1 MTLGTETI
9 DGPPPSDSS
18 SETTGPV
25 ETTTITDVQEPL
37 SFHDRTLMMN
47 YLQEQRGLTAE
58 QASNFVDNVMQP
70 DEVRRF
76 LGVITGQN
84 PITRQEL
91 VEDWGLSEEQAD
103 FVLQGEES
111 LSLTSSGEGK
121 HGGVLVTSHPFG
133 SIFVEFMALM
143 YSLGT
148 DVRQMLA
155 KMIKLQKEGMID
167 SANSQF
173 QGAIAK
179 FSAAMFAGVV
189 SLGGGMA
196 NAMRTKNKPPAQAT
210 ANPDASSKKN
220 GAGSNPAQDPVARR
234 NNEINEAIN
243 NTWTSPQGLSLITQ
257 PFTAAG
263 DFTDAWFQRDAART
277 NAEVEEAR
285 AIFQQLMSFY
295 EQTKNSQQSAAQ
307 GAA

>member
-1 MTLGTETI
+1 MTTGTEII
-9 DGPPPSDSS
+9 DGAPASDSS
-18 SETTGPV
+18 SGTTDSTSV
-25 ETTTITDVQEPL
+25 TASTDVQEPL
-37 SFHDRTLMMN
+37 SFHDRTMMMN
-47 YLQEQRGLTAE
+47 YLQGQRGLTTE

-70 DEVRRF
+70 DEVRRY

-91 VEDWGLSEEQAD
+91 TEEWGLSEEQAD

-111 LSLTSSGEGK
+111 LSLTQTGEGK

-148 DVRQMLA
+148 DVRQMLL

-179 FSAAMFAGVV
+179 FSAALFAGVV

-196 NAMRTKNKPPAQAT
+196 NAIRTKNKPPAQAP

-220 GAGSNPAQDPVARR
+220 GAGSNPAQNSAADR
-234 NNEINEAIN
+234 NNQINEAIN
-243 NTWTSPQGLSLITQ
+243 NTWTSPQGLALITQ